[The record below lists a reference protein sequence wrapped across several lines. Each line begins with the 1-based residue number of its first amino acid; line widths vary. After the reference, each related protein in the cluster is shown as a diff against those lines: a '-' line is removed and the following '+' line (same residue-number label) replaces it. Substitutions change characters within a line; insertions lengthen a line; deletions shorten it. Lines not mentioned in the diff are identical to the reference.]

1 MKKKILDGKQL
12 QQKIKRIAYQVL
24 EHNLNEDQIII
35 AGIADRG
42 YIFAEKLFD
51 ELKQICDANI
61 DLIEISL
68 DKASL
73 LQSEIKLNQDTEFL
87 RNKVIILVD
96 DVLNTGRTLA
106 YSLKPFLNIEVKKIQ
121 TAILVDRNYKSFPIS
136 ADYVGYLMSTTLQEH
151 VSVQFEEDGEAGV
164 FIE

>member
-1 MKKKILDGKQL
+1 MKKRILDEKQV
-12 QQKIKRIAYQVL
+12 QQKIKRIAYQVY
-24 EHNLNEDQIII
+24 EHNLEENQIVI

-42 YIFAEKLFD
+42 YVFAKKLYE
-51 ELKQICDANI
+51 ELTQICEAQI
-61 DLIEISL
+61 SLIEISL
-68 DKASL
+68 DKGSL
-73 LQSEIKLNQDTEFL
+73 LQTEITLSEDADEL

-136 ADYVGYLMSTTLQEH
+136 ADYVGYSMSTTLQEH
-151 VSVQFEEDGEAGV
+151 VSVQFEADGEAGV